1 MKPYRAIPIDKKEF
15 VYGWHIELEDEHYI
29 IPDTASIC
37 YGITIGTSHYDFI
50 EGFIKVIP
58 ETVGQQ
64 ISQQDKNKKEIYA
77 RDKYKWYQP
86 LVESGKQ
93 LHKEHISTVV
103 DEIVELYNLHNR
115 AENCWGGVEI
125 IGNVHQNPEIMDN
138 KK

>member
-1 MKPYRAIPIDKKEF
+1 MRPYRAIPIDGKDF

-37 YGITIGTSHYDFI
+37 YGVTIGTSHYDFI

-64 ISQQDKNKKEIYA
+64 IGKKDKNNKEIYEG
-77 RDKYKWYQP
+77 DEVSSGFWEGV
-86 LVESGKQ
+86 VEFTKGAFNIIRVGCS
-93 LHKEHISTVV
+93 SSSNFDVV
-103 DEIVELYNLHNR
+103 EV
-115 AENCWGGVEI
+115 
-125 IGNVHQNPEIMDN
+125 IGNIHQPELI